1 LVELWQTN
9 QKFFVLINCQGLGYE
24 IQILE
29 SFFLKLKTN
38 QISNKKIT
46 LWLKHI
52 KKEDSDLLFGFTS
65 KEQKNFFIEILSI
78 RGVGSQ
84 IGMGILN
91 KFSISEVINAIK
103 TQNKKLICSVPG
115 IGQKMSDRLI
125 LELKNK
131 FKSELQFEEEKAKDE
146 FEIKDPEINKMMQD
160 LKLTLQSLNYKNKEI
175 NTIMPIIKESTLLA
189 KKEKNLSFEN
199 LLKIAKNNLDKDSSN
214 IGRWR
219 SIINKLKINFM
230 SLDTAEKQKLIETH
244 QVHSTDTGSVEVQV
258 AMLSKRISKLSDHL
272 QGNIH
277 DFASRQ
283 GLLKMIGK
291 RKRLLSYIK
300 DKNVQRYQE
309 LVKKIGIRG
318 WSQLMKK
325 KQSKKKTQN

>member
-1 LVELWQTN
+1 MISWINGELVELWQTN

-91 KFSISEVINAIK
+91 KFSIGEVINAIK

-131 FKSELQFEEEKAKDE
+131 FKSEIQFEEEKAKDE
-146 FEIKDPEINKMMQD
+146 FEIKDPEINKMIED
-160 LKLTLQSLNYKNKEI
+160 LQLTLQSLNYKNKEI
-175 NTIMPIIKESTLLA
+175 KTILPIIINEVDFLA
-189 KKEKNLSFEN
+189 KKENNLSFEN
-199 LLKIAKNNLDKDSSN
+199 LLKLAMNYLDKESSN
-214 IGRWR
+214 I
-219 SIINKLKINFM
+219 
-230 SLDTAEKQKLIETH
+230 
-244 QVHSTDTGSVEVQV
+244 
-258 AMLSKRISKLSDHL
+258 
-272 QGNIH
+272 
-277 DFASRQ
+277 AS
-283 GLLKMIGK
+283 
-291 RKRLLSYIK
+291 
-300 DKNVQRYQE
+300 
-309 LVKKIGIRG
+309 
-318 WSQLMKK
+318 
-325 KQSKKKTQN
+325 

>member
-1 LVELWQTN
+1 MISWINGDLVDLWQTN

-38 QISNKKIT
+38 QISNKNIT
-46 LWLKHI
+46 LWIKHI

-91 KFSISEVINAIK
+91 KFSINEVINAIK

-131 FKSELQFEEEKAKDE
+131 FKSEIQFEEEKAKDE
-146 FEIKDPEINKMMQD
+146 FEIKDPEINKMIED
-160 LKLTLQSLNYKNKEI
+160 LQLTLQSLNYKNKEI
-175 NTIMPIIKESTLLA
+175 NTILPIIINEIDFPA
-189 KKEKNLSFEN
+189 KKENNLSFEN
-199 LLKIAKNNLDKDSSN
+199 LLKLAMNYLDKESSN
-214 IGRWR
+214 
-219 SIINKLKINFM
+219 L
-230 SLDTAEKQKLIETH
+230 
-244 QVHSTDTGSVEVQV
+244 
-258 AMLSKRISKLSDHL
+258 
-272 QGNIH
+272 
-277 DFASRQ
+277 AS
-283 GLLKMIGK
+283 
-291 RKRLLSYIK
+291 
-300 DKNVQRYQE
+300 
-309 LVKKIGIRG
+309 
-318 WSQLMKK
+318 
-325 KQSKKKTQN
+325 

>member
-1 LVELWQTN
+1 LISWINGELVDSWQTN

-65 KEQKNFFIEILSI
+65 KEQRNFFIEILSI

-131 FKSELQFEEEKAKDE
+131 FKSEIQFEEEKAKDE
-146 FEIKDPEINKMMQD
+146 FEIKDPEINKIIED
-160 LKLTLQSLNYKNKEI
+160 LQLTLQSLNYKNKEI
-175 NTIMPIIKESTLLA
+175 KTILPIIINEVDFPANKEN
-189 KKEKNLSFEN
+189 NLSFEN
-199 LLKIAKNNLDKDSSN
+199 LLKLAMNYLDKNSSNLD
-214 IGRWR
+214 R
-219 SIINKLKINFM
+219 
-230 SLDTAEKQKLIETH
+230 
-244 QVHSTDTGSVEVQV
+244 
-258 AMLSKRISKLSDHL
+258 
-272 QGNIH
+272 
-277 DFASRQ
+277 
-283 GLLKMIGK
+283 
-291 RKRLLSYIK
+291 
-300 DKNVQRYQE
+300 
-309 LVKKIGIRG
+309 
-318 WSQLMKK
+318 
-325 KQSKKKTQN
+325 